1 MFIKLSCYSESLHVA
16 SIFNMDDVGKMPL
29 QQLEAE
35 LGVALIGQQKNI
47 MNSIQ
52 PLRVQLSVSRES

>member
-1 MFIKLSCYSESLHVA
+1 MA